1 MSTTARLFKS
11 IAVSF
16 FAAFFALALCAA
28 LPALAFAEGGGQ
40 PESGSQPTP
49 SADQPEP
56 ISDPAPQADAVAKIG
71 DTPYATL
78 KEAIEAANAANKGA
92 TITLLTNATL
102 EGDDLIIS
110 KPITLKGTATI
121 TLGSD
126 VVLANKTTIAGNIT
140 IEGQRTLQRADS
152 YTGTFFAVNS
162 GATLTLD
169 GDLTIDGGNN
179 YAFDKDGLISDCVN
193 RVRVYKADSAK
204 WFTPEEGAPVATAF
218 MMTTKGGTINLNK
231 VTIQNNYSTSSGV
244 VLAEANSTINLNGA
258 TITHIASTQ
267 GNGVAVNASGAN
279 IAVNMYDGTKIDGNH
294 AGANHGM
301 FKVYSG
307 TVFTMYGGEITNN
320 TACNSNGTVVGIYW
334 GSFYLKGGKICT
346 NYGVYGENN
355 GRNSAIYGHSGH
367 VFVMSGGSIC
377 HNSGAYGGLDAP
389 YNNGQTEITGGSV
402 VDNVSTTDNPNC
414 DVNAG
419 EQIHITGGQ
428 YSQDITHYLAPG
440 EGEAYNPETGEY
452 EVTEKIAELN
462 GVTYSTIREAVAAA
476 KDGDTITII
485 ANHRVD
491 CSDPSVLDAGHEA
504 LILVKDKKITIDL
517 NGHEVYMHP
526 SQTNDNEFIA
536 AFYISGDAFLTL
548 TDSSENNKGM
558 VYIVPGSSHD
568 TCPLIY
574 LDETGDDA
582 GFLIK
587 DGTYDLKDVGEH
599 ALIYAHSGANCS
611 IAGGTFDLVKDGTT
625 ASPWLFSAY
634 GDNAAPLTIRGG
646 LFNVDP
652 QAEHFGDITIPPMP
666 EICEIRT
673 EVVDNVTMWRVIP
686 GVQVSF
692 ESNGGTELETYLIKL
707 GKTITKPEDPTRA
720 GYVFAGWYSDSAL
733 KQAFDFSVA
742 PQDDVVLY
750 AKWTQPGGGSGSS
763 NALAP
768 TGDVTPVAALVV
780 VACAAACATLLAR
793 GIRRFAR

>member
-11 IAVSF
+11 IAVLF

-56 ISDPAPQADAVAKIG
+56 ISDPTPQADAVAKIG
-71 DTPYATL
+71 DTSYATL
-78 KEAIEAANAANKGA
+78 KEAIEAANAIEGA
-92 TITLLTNATL
+92 AIITLLQDVELGEKFT
-102 EGDDLIIS
+102 I
-110 KPITLKGTATI
+110 KGNVTI
-121 TLGSD
+121 TGAYTMTR
-126 VVLANKTTIAGNIT
+126 AN
-140 IEGQRTLQRADS
+140 S
-152 YTGTFFAVNS
+152 YTGTFFAVDS

-169 GDLTIDGGNN
+169 GGLTIDGGNN
-179 YAFDKDGLISDCVN
+179 YAFDKDAFMEDCTERNQVL
-193 RVRVYKADSAK
+193 KADSTK
-204 WFTPEEGAPVATAF
+204 WFTLEEGDPIATAY
-218 MMTTKGGTINLNK
+218 MMTTTGGTINLNS
-231 VTIQNNYSTSSGV
+231 VTIQNNYADCHNKTNSGV
-244 VLAEANSTINLNGA
+244 VNAGKNSTINLNGA

-267 GNGVAVNASGAN
+267 GSGVVVNASGAN

-294 AGANHGM
+294 AGGNHGM
-301 FKVYSG
+301 FKIYSG

-320 TACNSNGTVVGIYW
+320 TGWNSNGTAVGIYW
-334 GSFYLKGGKICT
+334 GSFYLKGGKICS
-346 NYGVYGENN
+346 NAGVYGDSN
-355 GRNSAIYGHSGH
+355 GRNAAIYGHQGH

-377 HNSGAYGGLDAP
+377 HNSGAFGGLDAP
-389 YNNGQTEITGGSV
+389 YTNGHAELNGGSIV
-402 VDNVSTTDNPNC
+402 ENFSTTNNPYC
-414 DVNAG
+414 DINAG
-419 EQIHITGGQ
+419 DNENGHLTIEDGE
-428 YSQDITHYLAPG
+428 YSQETTHYLAPG
-440 EGEAYNPETGEY
+440 KGEALNPETGEY

-485 ANHRVD
+485 AHHRVD
-491 CSDPSVLDAGHEA
+491 CSNPTVLDAGHEA

-517 NGHEVYMHP
+517 NGHEIYMHP

-548 TDSSENNKGM
+548 TDSSEDNKGM
-558 VYIVPGSSHD
+558 VYIAPGSSHD

-587 DGTYDLKDVGEH
+587 DGTYDLKDVGDH

-692 ESNGGTELETYLIKL
+692 ESNGGTELETYLIKQ
-707 GKTITKPEDPTRA
+707 GKTIAKPEDPTRA
-720 GYVFAGWYSDSAL
+720 GYVFAGWYADSAL
-733 KQAFDFSVA
+733 TQAFDFSVA

-750 AKWTQPGGGSGSS
+750 AKWTQPGGGSGSGD
-763 NALAP
+763 ALAP
-768 TGDVTPVAALVV
+768 TGDATPVAALAVA
-780 VACAAACATLLAR
+780 ACAAACATLLAR